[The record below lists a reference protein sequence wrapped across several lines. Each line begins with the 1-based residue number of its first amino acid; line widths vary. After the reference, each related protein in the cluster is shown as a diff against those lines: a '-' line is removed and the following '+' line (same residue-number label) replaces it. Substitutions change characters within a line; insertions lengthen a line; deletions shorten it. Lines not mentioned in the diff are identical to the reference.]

1 MFVKRLLA
9 NSSHRRFLCLKPF
22 VKQTKYLHS
31 APKGLKHSNLL
42 PFSDFLTDTHGRQH
56 DYLRISLTEKCNLRC
71 TYCMP
76 EEGVDLTEKGKLLSS
91 EELVQIAK
99 IFVDEGVKK
108 IRLTGGE
115 PLVRPD
121 VIDLV
126 AKLKALE
133 GLETVAI
140 TTNGI
145 VLAKKLDA
153 LKNAGLDMINLSLDT
168 LEEKKYAFITRRPI
182 AGFHKVMNSI
192 NKALDYGYAPL
203 KINCVVMRGLNEDE
217 VTNFVG
223 WTKDKQIDVRFIEY
237 MPFDGNRWNDKK
249 MVSYQELVS
258 MIQKEYPDFQR
269 LDDAKNDTSKA
280 WKVPGF
286 KGTVGFI
293 SSMTD
298 NFCGTCNRLRMT
310 ADGKLKVC
318 LFGNTEINLRDPL
331 RDSNSDPEQI
341 KELIGAAV
349 KRKEARHAGMLNFVN
364 MKNRP
369 MILIG
374 G

>member
-1 MFVKRLLA
+1 
-9 NSSHRRFLCLKPF
+9 
-22 VKQTKYLHS
+22 
-31 APKGLKHSNLL
+31 
-42 PFSDFLTDTHGRQH
+42 
-56 DYLRISLTEKCNLRC
+56 
-71 TYCMP
+71 MP

-91 EELVQIAK
+91 EELVRIAK

-168 LEEKKYAFITRRPI
+168 LEEKKYAFITRRPM

-192 NKALDYGYAPL
+192 NKAIGYGYTPL

-223 WTKDKQIDVRFIEY
+223 WTKDKPIDVRFIEY

-249 MVSYQELVS
+249 MVSYQGS
-258 MIQKEYPDFQR
+258 
-269 LDDAKNDTSKA
+269 
-280 WKVPGF
+280 
-286 KGTVGFI
+286 
-293 SSMTD
+293 TD
-298 NFCGTCNRLRMT
+298 
-310 ADGKLKVC
+310 
-318 LFGNTEINLRDPL
+318 
-331 RDSNSDPEQI
+331 
-341 KELIGAAV
+341 
-349 KRKEARHAGMLNFVN
+349 
-364 MKNRP
+364 
-369 MILIG
+369 
-374 G
+374 